1 MISCIFV
8 TLVVISPL
16 SFLILFGSSLFILVS
31 LDKGLLFIFSVAFF
45 DLSFLY
51 FHFDLYY
58 FLSYADFVLCS
69 TFSNPLYGSLACLL
83 DIFLVS

>member
-1 MISCIFV
+1 M

-31 LDKGLLFIFSVAFF
+31 LDKGLSLIFSIAFF
-45 DLSFLY
+45 DLNFIY

-58 FLSYADFVLCS
+58 FLSYADFVCS
-69 TFSNPLYGSLACLL
+69 TFSNPLYGSLGCLL